1 MSYGARWGPDG
12 PPPEAYS
19 RVTDAKRF
27 GPLHAAMREIIARLL
42 SEYDVTLTKGYGLDA
57 ELELR
62 ITLAAPSVRLTP
74 SDSSAAPISIAF
86 TDFPGLHLRFGRW
99 HVEPFPD
106 CGCDACDESA
116 EGEIER
122 LIDIVDDVTAGRFRE
137 GIRIPLL
144 SRSGWRE
151 TELWADKTQLPQ
163 RNTGIWSRGS
173 SRIDRQQAR
182 SMTGGARRMDLNWK
196 PWPRRQSP
204 G

>member
-1 MSYGARWGPDG
+1 MSYGTRWGPDE

-19 RVTDAKRF
+19 RVTDAERF
-27 GPLHAAMREIIARLL
+27 RPLHAAMRDIIDRLQ
-42 SEYDVTLTKGYGLDA
+42 SEYDVALDEGYGLDE
-57 ELELR
+57 ELER
-62 ITLAAPSVRLTP
+62 RMTLAAPSVRLTP
-74 SDSSAAPISIAF
+74 SDSGAAPISIAF
-86 TDFPGLHLRFGRW
+86 TDFPGLRLRFGRW
-99 HVEPFPD
+99 LTEPFPD

-122 LIDIVDDVTAGRFRE
+122 LIDIVDDVTAGLFRE
-137 GIRIPLL
+137 GVRIPLL
-144 SRSGWRE
+144 SNSAWRE
-151 TELWADKTQLPQ
+151 TETWADKAQLPQ

-173 SRIDRQQAR
+173 SRIGRQQAR